1 MLANIYK
8 LTQIFGFITWAL
20 IFPINALANDA
31 VTIAYQYGPAPAKW
45 AQAEGRYEQA
55 TGRIIVWKKFETG
68 ADIAIALTSGDV
80 DIGLIGSTPLAAF
93 TSRGLQVK
101 LFLLDSVTGQSEALV
116 VRNESIKSP
125 QDLTGKTIATPFV
138 STSHFAL
145 LAALKHWEI
154 DLQQTRIVNLG
165 PAEIIAAWQRGD
177 IDAAY
182 TWDPAL
188 SAIQKL
194 SGTVLTDSAEVA
206 RWGSPTFNSW
216 VARTDFADKNPDFLQ
231 KFTEVSLQANREYQ
245 QNLAN
250 WTVDSVPVKA
260 IAAISGSLPQDV
272 ITLIYGNDY
281 KDVDEQLGAEFFD
294 GGLAKIL
301 ADTAQFLKEQKTIN
315 RTLNDYSTIVDDRY
329 LKKAKQ
335 P

>member
-1 MLANIYK
+1 MLARIHRHT
-8 LTQIFGFITWAL
+8 LVFGFALLSL
-20 IFPINALANDA
+20 IFPTYANDT

-55 TGRIIVWKKFETG
+55 TGRTIVWKKFETG

-101 LFLLDSVTGQSEALV
+101 LFFLDSVTGQSEALV
-116 VRNESIKSP
+116 VRNEVIKTP
-125 QDLTGKTIATPFV
+125 EDLNGKTIATPFV

-145 LAALKHWEI
+145 LAALKHWGI
-154 DLQQTRIVNLG
+154 NLQHTRIVNLG

-194 SGTVLTDSAEVA
+194 SGTVLTDSAQVA
-206 RWGSPTFNSW
+206 SWGSPTFNSW
-216 VARTDFADKNPDFLQ
+216 VARTEFADKNPEFLQ
-231 KFTEVSLQANREYQ
+231 KFTEVSLQANREYR
-245 QNLAN
+245 QNIEN
-250 WTVDSVPVKA
+250 WTADSAPVKA
-260 IAAISGSLPQDV
+260 IATISGSLPQDV
-272 ITLIYGNDY
+272 ISLIYGNDY
-281 KDVDEQLGAEFFD
+281 KDIDEQLSEEFFG
-294 GGLAKIL
+294 GGLAQIL

-315 RTLNDYSTIVDDRY
+315 RTLDDYSTIVDDTY
-329 LKKAKQ
+329 LKKAAQ